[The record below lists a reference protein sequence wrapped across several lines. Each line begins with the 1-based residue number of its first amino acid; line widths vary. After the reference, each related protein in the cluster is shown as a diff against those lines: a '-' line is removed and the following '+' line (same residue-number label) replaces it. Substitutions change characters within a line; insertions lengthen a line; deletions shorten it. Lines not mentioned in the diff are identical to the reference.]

1 MVWKEVDH
9 NNNNNNNTTM
19 PNRDRVEIITQILD
33 VANGGITT
41 RTKIT
46 HKTFL
51 SYAQLKEYLTFL
63 TERDLLN
70 YDTVAQTYKITEKG
84 IRLLQFCDELEDM
97 MRKGLQ
103 PSSQQSRKRQSSA

>member
-1 MVWKEVDH
+1 
-9 NNNNNNNTTM
+9 M
-19 PNRDRVEIITQILD
+19 PNRDRVEIIRQILD

-46 HKTFL
+46 SKTFL
-51 SYAQLKEYLTFL
+51 SYAQLKEYLTLL
-63 TERDLLN
+63 TQRDLLN

-84 IRLLQFCDELEDM
+84 IRLLLQFCDELEDM